1 MNRETATIRIVNK
14 RKAATE
20 HPRIFLGQP
29 KYCLRH
35 PFDNSQF
42 EGPAHLTSD
51 GPIEQEYLR
60 WLRREWKCCPQV
72 RYELERLM
80 RLYDKGVLEIA
91 WSSRVHKL
99 QAKILVYALT
109 QMRDM
114 YILGRIKI
122 KSA

>member
-1 MNRETATIRIVNK
+1 MNRETATIKIVNK

-42 EGPAHLTSD
+42 EGPAYLTGD
-51 GPIEQEYLR
+51 GPIEQEYLQ

-72 RYELERLM
+72 RYELEHLM

-99 QAKILVYALT
+99 QAKILAYALT
-109 QMRDM
+109 QMRDQ

-122 KSA
+122 AS

>member
-14 RKAATE
+14 RKATTK

-35 PFDNSQF
+35 PFDSSQF
-42 EGPAHLTSD
+42 EEPAHLTSD
-51 GPIEQEYLR
+51 GLIEDEYLR
-60 WLRREWKCCPQV
+60 WLRREWKQCPQV

-80 RLYDKGVLEIA
+80 NLYDKGVLEIA

-109 QMRDM
+109 QMRDK
-114 YILGRIKI
+114 YILGFVKF
-122 KSA
+122 K